1 MTMEAHSETA
11 SALGK
16 GSGKRRKFRNG
27 AGEVDATCPPTDRL
41 LTGVSAGRT
50 VRIAGVNGGYRLL
63 DRLSALGV
71 VPGAAARILRNPRC
85 GPLLL
90 QVHDTRVALGRG
102 QAAKVHVAPLPEPGE
117 AVDDAG

>member
-1 MTMEAHSETA
+1 MTLDARETMPGFA
-11 SALGK
+11 K
-16 GSGKRRKFRNG
+16 PFGKRRKIRG
-27 AGEVDATCPPTDRL
+27 DAGQVDATCPPTDTL
-41 LTGVSAGRT
+41 LTGVPAGRT
-50 VRIAGVNGGYRLL
+50 VRVAGVNGGYRLL

-102 QAAKVHVAPLPEPGE
+102 QAAKVRVAPLPDAAE
-117 AVDDAG
+117 AADDAG